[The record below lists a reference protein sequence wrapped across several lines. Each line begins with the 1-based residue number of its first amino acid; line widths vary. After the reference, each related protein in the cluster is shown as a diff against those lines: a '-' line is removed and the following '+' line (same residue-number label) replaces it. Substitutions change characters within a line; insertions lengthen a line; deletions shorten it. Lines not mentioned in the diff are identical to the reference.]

1 MPQASTIFYVADL
14 VIRRVL
20 AEADESTNVQEAL
33 DRAYPFDDCYECRR
47 IWQNALSR
55 HVRR

>member
-1 MPQASTIFYVADL
+1 VADL